1 MPRPEQRDEVEMLAT
16 MLLIRRFE
24 ERASQQ
30 YQAQKIGGFCHLYI
44 GQEAVVAGAVAA
56 TRPDDYLITAYRD
69 HAHAL
74 ARGTSADACMAEL
87 FGKATG
93 CSRGLGGSMHFFDKE
108 NHMYGGHAIVGAH
121 VPLAAG
127 MAFASKYRKEDR
139 VTLCFFGDG
148 AINQG
153 GFHEALNLA
162 GLFKLPVIFI
172 CENNFFAM
180 GTSVKRSTSLE
191 HIVDRAEGYDM
202 PGEIVDGMN
211 FREVRDKLSEI
222 IASIRKDPHPAFVEA
237 RTYRYRGHS
246 MSDPASYRTKEELE
260 KYRLDDPITRLRAQ
274 LTREGKLSNEQFGE
288 MDKRAKEEALASVR
302 FAEKSAEPPL
312 EDLYKYTYLNGVEVD
327 VSARKPCSFGW
338 HRRETR
344 ARCRHRRPRKR
355 GMREI
360 TYRQALNEALAEEIE
375 RDPNVFLMGEEVAEY
390 NGAYKVSQGL
400 LDRFGPTRI
409 IDTPISENG
418 FAGLGIGAAMVG
430 LRPIVEFMT
439 FSFSFV
445 AFDQIVNNAPN
456 MLTMSGGQFNVP
468 ITFRGPNGP
477 AHQLGA
483 THSHATECLYAN
495 VPGLKICTP
504 ATPRDAKGLLKT
516 AVRDNN
522 PVLVLECELFYSH
535 KGLVEPEDEELLIPL
550 GEAETKREGSDV
562 TIISY
567 AQTVPMALAAAE
579 NLAEEKINA
588 EVIDLR
594 SIKPLDW
601 PAVFQSVTKTHRVVI
616 AEQDRP
622 FCGIGAEIAYRI
634 QREIFDELD
643 APIMRVSQEDVP
655 MPYNERLEKAV
666 LPNTEKIIAAV
677 KKIC

>member
-274 LTREGKLSNEQFGE
+274 LTREGKLSNEQFDE
-288 MDKRAKEEALASVR
+288 IDKRAKEEALASVR

-327 VSARKPCSFGW
+327 VSARKPSSFGW
-338 HRRETR
+338 HCQETR
-344 ARCRHRRPRKR
+344 ARCRHRRPGKR

-634 QREIFDELD
+634 QREIFDALD